1 MHERLVEIEEFFP
14 LWLPKGYVSGDK
26 MGLEEVHMRGVE
38 LRVNQDGETLLVY
51 VFKAVS
57 EAAEMFV
64 FLRDFF
70 PDASFVVQPVRH

>member
-1 MHERLVEIEEFFP
+1 MSL
-14 LWLPKGYVSGDK
+14 GDQ
-26 MGLEEVHMRGVE
+26 VTRGIE
-38 LRVNQDGETLLVY
+38 LRVDQDGETILIY

-70 PDASFVVQPVRH
+70 PEARFIVQPVTH